1 MTDMFCRLA
10 RRPTCRKLKNVK
22 LNGAQAA
29 RLNVNVA
36 VKIDLTGDPAA
47 RIMIAVVRVS
57 FWCLCTIYI
66 SSLKWSLSFRGFL
79 TEICLMLLMT
89 FFIR

>member
-1 MTDMFCRLA
+1 
-10 RRPTCRKLKNVK
+10 VK

-47 RIMIAVVRVS
+47 RIIIAVFGVYVPS
-57 FWCLCTIYI
+57 I
-66 SSLKWSLSFRGFL
+66 SVLSSGLFPSGF
-79 TEICLMLLMT
+79 
-89 FFIR
+89 FD

>member
-10 RRPTCRKLKNVK
+10 RRATCRKLKNVK

-47 RIMIAVVRVS
+47 RIMIAVFEVS
-57 FWCLCTIYI
+57 YWCLRAIYI
-66 SSLKWSLSFRGFL
+66 SSLKWSLSFS
-79 TEICLMLLMT
+79 
-89 FFIR
+89 FF

>member
-1 MTDMFCRLA
+1 
-10 RRPTCRKLKNVK
+10 VK

-47 RIMIAVVRVS
+47 RIMIAVFEVFGAYGPSVS
-57 FWCLCTIYI
+57 VL
-66 SSLKWSLSFRGFL
+66 SSGLFPSGF
-79 TEICLMLLMT
+79 
-89 FFIR
+89 FD